1 MGAGPQVFVVRSV
14 AGLMSRLVGSLSS
27 CEQRA
32 MKPFVLLS
40 KDASDFG
47 TSALLHEALN
57 LAAPAGLHGG
67 IGGNGDLVC
76 DHCVLRVLMHG

>member
-1 MGAGPQVFVVRSV
+1 
-14 AGLMSRLVGSLSS
+14 
-27 CEQRA
+27 

-57 LAAPAGLHGG
+57 LAATAGLHGG
-67 IGGNGDLVC
+67 IGGHGDLVC
-76 DHCVLRVLMHG
+76 DRCVLRVLMHG

>member
-1 MGAGPQVFVVRSV
+1 
-14 AGLMSRLVGSLSS
+14 
-27 CEQRA
+27 

-47 TSALLHEALN
+47 TSALLHETLN

-67 IGGNGDLVC
+67 IGGNGDVVC